1 MKVKNMTS
9 ANGNKVANQFI
20 ITDGM
25 KVTFQS
31 YESEIVTI
39 DYDNGTI
46 FVGNNWDYSVTTGKY
61 RNKFMHD
68 NYFHEM
74 ETKKDF
80 QKIIN
85 AGELI
90 TRYRT
95 FKIIKEWEVA

>member
-9 ANGNKVANQFI
+9 ARGNKIANQFI
-20 ITDGM
+20 IEDGH

-31 YESEIVTI
+31 YDSEIVTI

-68 NYFHEM
+68 NYFTEM
-74 ETKKDF
+74 ETKEGF
-80 QKIIN
+80 QKILN
-85 AGELI
+85 AGELV

-95 FKIIKEWEVA
+95 FKIIKAWEV